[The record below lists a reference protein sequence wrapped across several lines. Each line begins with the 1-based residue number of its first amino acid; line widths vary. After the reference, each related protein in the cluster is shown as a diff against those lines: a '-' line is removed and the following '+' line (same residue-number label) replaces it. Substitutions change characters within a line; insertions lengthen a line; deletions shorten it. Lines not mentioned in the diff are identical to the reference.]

1 MKKQKNVNVIV
12 VNTKGGAGKSTTA
25 MQTIATY
32 FLAKAQEQEVE
43 LLELDNQNQDA
54 KIFSKSKIK
63 STQIN
68 VDANAKDLNQTI
80 RDLFLAENKNNIVL
94 DIGGNATTYNFL
106 QSLKSTH
113 MYNMVDLFVI
123 PMSGG
128 SQDLKNA
135 KDTLEMILGMKNNA
149 KILFALS
156 RVRNPKR
163 VQFQY
168 GDFFQDEELK
178 KYPYIILPES
188 DCIDLSRKLKKTVY
202 ELAQDEQE
210 KENINQ
216 KLLEA
221 FDKNDKNSIYSY
233 SLILEILEDSENYKK
248 QGVVLGDTGAFN
260 SVFEF
265 KNSYNTANILNVWKN
280 EFLDEDGNI
289 RGIVIAKSYECKPYG
304 IKTGTSLKDAIH
316 MCPNLMIIPSDH
328 LFYQELSQK
337 LKAYLELKIP
347 LLEQYSI
354 DEFFGDLNGWIKDEA

>member
-1 MKKQKNVNVIV
+1 MNIII
-12 VNTKGGAGKSTTA
+12 VNTKGGASKSTTA
-25 MQTIATY
+25 MQIIAPY
-32 FLAKAQEQEVE
+32 FIGKEQGVE

-54 KIFSKSKIK
+54 QIFLKSKIK
-63 STQIN
+63 TKQIN

-80 RDLFLAENKNNIVL
+80 RDLFLAESKNNIVL
-94 DIGGNATTYNFL
+94 DIGGNATTTNFL

-128 SQDLKNA
+128 SQDLKNLR
-135 KDTLEMILGMKNNA
+135 DTLLMILNMNSNA
-149 KILFALS
+149 KVLFALS

-168 GDFFQDEELK
+168 GDFFNDQELK

-188 DCIDLSRKLKKTVY
+188 DCIDLSRKLKKTVF

-233 SLILEILEDSENYKK
+233 SLILEIFEDSQNYKTEVIDIAH
-248 QGVVLGDTGAFN
+248 QTLN
-260 SVFEF
+260 E
-265 KNSYNTANILNVWKN
+265 ILN
-280 EFLDEDGNI
+280 E
-289 RGIVIAKSYECKPYG
+289 KSK
-304 IKTGTSLKDAIH
+304 
-316 MCPNLMIIPSDH
+316 
-328 LFYQELSQK
+328 
-337 LKAYLELKIP
+337 
-347 LLEQYSI
+347 
-354 DEFFGDLNGWIKDEA
+354 

>member
-25 MQTIATY
+25 MQTISTY
-32 FLAKAQEQEVE
+32 FLAKAQEVE

-80 RDLFLAENKNNIVL
+80 RDLFLGEDKNNKVM
-94 DIGGNATTYNFL
+94 DIGGNATTSNFL

-113 MYNMVDLFVI
+113 MYNMVDLFII

-135 KDTLEMILGMKNNA
+135 KDTLQMILVMNSNA
-149 KILFALS
+149 NVLFALS

-168 GDFFQDEELK
+168 GDFLQDEKLK

-221 FDKNDKNSIYSY
+221 FNKNDKNSIYSY
-233 SLILEILEDSENYKK
+233 SLILEILEDSENYKIEVIDVAH
-248 QGVVLGDTGAFN
+248 QT
-260 SVFEF
+260 
-265 KNSYNTANILNVWKN
+265 
-280 EFLDEDGNI
+280 LDE
-289 RGIVIAKSYECKPYG
+289 V
-304 IKTGTSLKDAIH
+304 
-316 MCPNLMIIPSDH
+316 
-328 LFYQELSQK
+328 
-337 LKAYLELKIP
+337 
-347 LLEQYSI
+347 
-354 DEFFGDLNGWIKDEA
+354 LNGKK

>member
-1 MKKQKNVNVIV
+1 MKNIFNSISTAASRLILII
-12 VNTKGGAGKSTTA
+12 NDKGGAAKSTVA
-25 MQTIATY
+25 MQVIAPY
-32 FLAKAQEQEVE
+32 FLAKGQEVE

-54 KIFSKSKIK
+54 KIFSKSRIK
-63 STQIN
+63 TKQIT
-68 VDANAKDLNQTI
+68 VDSNSKDLNQTV
-80 RDLFLAENKNNIVL
+80 RDLFLNENKNNTVL
-94 DIGGNATTYNFL
+94 DIGGNATTTNFSS
-106 QSLKSTH
+106 SLKSTH
-113 MYNMVDLFVI
+113 MFHMVDLFVI

-135 KDTLEMILGMKNNA
+135 KKTLKIILDMNNNA
-149 KILFALS
+149 KVLFALS

-248 QGVVLGDTGAFN
+248 EVIDVAHQT
-260 SVFEF
+260 
-265 KNSYNTANILNVWKN
+265 
-280 EFLDEDGNI
+280 LDE
-289 RGIVIAKSYECKPYG
+289 V
-304 IKTGTSLKDAIH
+304 
-316 MCPNLMIIPSDH
+316 
-328 LFYQELSQK
+328 
-337 LKAYLELKIP
+337 
-347 LLEQYSI
+347 
-354 DEFFGDLNGWIKDEA
+354 LNGKKWWDNS

>member
-1 MKKQKNVNVIV
+1 MKNQKYVNIV
-12 VNTKGGAGKSTTA
+12 TSNTKGGAGKSTTA
-25 MQTIATY
+25 MQIISTY
-32 FLAKAQEQEVE
+32 FLAKGQGIE

-54 KIFSKSKIK
+54 KTFSKSKIK
-63 STQIN
+63 TTQIN
-68 VDANAKDLNQTI
+68 VDANAKDLNQTV
-80 RDLFLAENKNNIVL
+80 RDLFLSDNQNNRGM
-94 DIGGNATTYNFL
+94 DIGGNATTSNFL

-113 MYNMVDLFVI
+113 MHNMVDLIVI

-135 KDTLEMILGMKNNA
+135 KETLKIILDMNKNL
-149 KILFALS
+149 KVLFALC

-188 DCIDLSRKLKKTVY
+188 DCIDLSRKLSKTVY

-233 SLILEILEDSENYKK
+233 SLILEILEDSENYKTEVIDVAHK
-248 QGVVLGDTGAFN
+248 V
-260 SVFEF
+260 
-265 KNSYNTANILNVWKN
+265 
-280 EFLDEDGNI
+280 LDE
-289 RGIVIAKSYECKPYG
+289 V
-304 IKTGTSLKDAIH
+304 
-316 MCPNLMIIPSDH
+316 
-328 LFYQELSQK
+328 
-337 LKAYLELKIP
+337 
-347 LLEQYSI
+347 
-354 DEFFGDLNGWIKDEA
+354 LNGKQ

>member
-1 MKKQKNVNVIV
+1 MKNQKYVNIV
-12 VNTKGGAGKSTTA
+12 TSNTKGGSSKSTCTT
-25 MQTIATY
+25 QSIATY
-32 FLAKAQEQEVE
+32 FIAVGQEVE

-63 STQIN
+63 SRQIN
-68 VDANAKDLNQTI
+68 VDSNAKDLNQTI
-80 RDLFLAENKNNIVL
+80 RDLFLSEDKNNKVM
-94 DIGGNATTYNFL
+94 DIGGNATTSNFL

-135 KDTLEMILGMKNNA
+135 KDTLEMILDMKSNA
-149 KILFALS
+149 KILFVLS

-168 GDFFQDEELK
+168 GDFFQDQKLK

-202 ELAQDEQE
+202 ELAQDEEE
-210 KENINQ
+210 KQNINQ

-248 QGVVLGDTGAFN
+248 EVIDVAHQT
-260 SVFEF
+260 
-265 KNSYNTANILNVWKN
+265 
-280 EFLDEDGNI
+280 LDE
-289 RGIVIAKSYECKPYG
+289 V
-304 IKTGTSLKDAIH
+304 
-316 MCPNLMIIPSDH
+316 
-328 LFYQELSQK
+328 
-337 LKAYLELKIP
+337 
-347 LLEQYSI
+347 
-354 DEFFGDLNGWIKDEA
+354 LNGKK

>member
-1 MKKQKNVNVIV
+1 MNIII
-12 VNTKGGAGKSTTA
+12 VNTKGGASKSTTA
-25 MQTIATY
+25 MQVIAPY
-32 FLAKAQEQEVE
+32 FLAKSQEVE

-63 STQIN
+63 TTQIN
-68 VDANAKDLNQTI
+68 VDANAKDLNQSI
-80 RDLFLAENKNNIVL
+80 RDLFLSENKNNIVL
-94 DIGGNATTYNFL
+94 DIGGNATTSNFL

-135 KDTLEMILGMKNNA
+135 KDTLQMILAMNSNA
-149 KILFALS
+149 KVLFALS

-168 GDFFQDEELK
+168 GDFFQDQDLK

-188 DCIDLSRKLKKTVY
+188 DCIDLSRKLKKTVF

-210 KENINQ
+210 KDNINQ

-233 SLILEILEDSENYKK
+233 SLIMEIFEDSQAYKTE
-248 QGVVLGDTGAFN
+248 VIDVAHNVIDE
-260 SVFEF
+260 V
-265 KNSYNTANILNVWKN
+265 LNVK
-280 EFLDEDGNI
+280 F
-289 RGIVIAKSYECKPYG
+289 K
-304 IKTGTSLKDAIH
+304 
-316 MCPNLMIIPSDH
+316 
-328 LFYQELSQK
+328 
-337 LKAYLELKIP
+337 
-347 LLEQYSI
+347 
-354 DEFFGDLNGWIKDEA
+354 

>member
-1 MKKQKNVNVIV
+1 MNIII
-12 VNTKGGAGKSTTA
+12 VNTKGGASKSTTA
-25 MQTIATY
+25 MQVIAPY
-32 FLAKAQEQEVE
+32 FLVKDQGVE

-63 STQIN
+63 TTQIN
-68 VDANAKDLNQTI
+68 VDANAKDLNQSI
-80 RDLFLAENKNNIVL
+80 RDLFLAENKNNRVL
-94 DIGGNATTYNFL
+94 DIGGNATTSNFL

-135 KDTLEMILGMKNNA
+135 KDTLQMILAMNSNA
-149 KILFALS
+149 KVLFALS

-168 GDFFQDEELK
+168 GDFFNDDELK
-178 KYPYIILPES
+178 KYPYITLPES
-188 DCIDLSRKLKKTVY
+188 DCIDLSRKLKKTVF

-233 SLILEILEDSENYKK
+233 SLVMEIFEDSQNYKIEVIDVAHK
-248 QGVVLGDTGAFN
+248 VIDEV
-260 SVFEF
+260 
-265 KNSYNTANILNVWKN
+265 LNVNK
-280 EFLDEDGNI
+280 
-289 RGIVIAKSYECKPYG
+289 
-304 IKTGTSLKDAIH
+304 
-316 MCPNLMIIPSDH
+316 
-328 LFYQELSQK
+328 
-337 LKAYLELKIP
+337 
-347 LLEQYSI
+347 
-354 DEFFGDLNGWIKDEA
+354 

>member
-1 MKKQKNVNVIV
+1 MKNHIQNILV
-12 VNTKGGAGKSTTA
+12 VQSKGGSSKSTTA
-25 MQTIATY
+25 MQVIAPY
-32 FLAKAQEQEVE
+32 FLAKSQEVE

-63 STQIN
+63 TTQIN
-68 VDANAKDLNQTI
+68 VDANAKDLNQTV
-80 RDLFLAENKNNIVL
+80 RDLFLSENKNNRVL
-94 DIGGNATTYNFL
+94 DIGGNATTSNFL

-113 MYNMVDLFVI
+113 MYNMVDLFVV

-128 SQDLKNA
+128 SQDLKNLR
-135 KDTLEMILGMKNNA
+135 DILQMILSMNSNA
-149 KILFALS
+149 KVLFALS

-202 ELAQDEQE
+202 ELAEDEQE

-233 SLILEILEDSENYKK
+233 SLVMEILEDSQNYKTEVIDIAH
-248 QGVVLGDTGAFN
+248 QTLN
-260 SVFEF
+260 E
-265 KNSYNTANILNVWKN
+265 ILN
-280 EFLDEDGNI
+280 E
-289 RGIVIAKSYECKPYG
+289 KSK
-304 IKTGTSLKDAIH
+304 
-316 MCPNLMIIPSDH
+316 
-328 LFYQELSQK
+328 
-337 LKAYLELKIP
+337 
-347 LLEQYSI
+347 
-354 DEFFGDLNGWIKDEA
+354 

>member
-1 MKKQKNVNVIV
+1 MKNQKNILIV
-12 VNTKGGAGKSTTA
+12 QSKGGASKSTTA
-25 MQTIATY
+25 MQVIAPY
-32 FLAKAQEQEVE
+32 FLAKEQGVE

-54 KIFSKSKIK
+54 KIFTKSKIK
-63 STQIN
+63 TKQIN

-80 RDLFLAENKNNIVL
+80 RDLFLAESKNNIVL
-94 DIGGNATTYNFL
+94 DIGGNTTTSNFL

-135 KDTLEMILGMKNNA
+135 KDTLQMILAMNSNA
-149 KILFALS
+149 KVLFALS

-168 GDFFQDEELK
+168 GDFFQDQDLK

-188 DCIDLSRKLKKTVY
+188 DCIDLSRKLKKTVF

-210 KENINQ
+210 KDNINQ

-233 SLILEILEDSENYKK
+233 SLIMEIFEDSQAYKTEVIDVAHK
-248 QGVVLGDTGAFN
+248 VIDEV
-260 SVFEF
+260 
-265 KNSYNTANILNVWKN
+265 LNVK
-280 EFLDEDGNI
+280 F
-289 RGIVIAKSYECKPYG
+289 K
-304 IKTGTSLKDAIH
+304 
-316 MCPNLMIIPSDH
+316 
-328 LFYQELSQK
+328 
-337 LKAYLELKIP
+337 
-347 LLEQYSI
+347 
-354 DEFFGDLNGWIKDEA
+354 

>member
-25 MQTIATY
+25 IQTISTY
-32 FLAKAQEQEVE
+32 FLAKAQEVE

-80 RDLFLAENKNNIVL
+80 RDLFLGEDKNNKVM
-94 DIGGNATTYNFL
+94 DIGGNATTSNFL

-113 MYNMVDLFVI
+113 MYNMVDLFII

-135 KDTLEMILGMKNNA
+135 KDTLQMILVMNSNA
-149 KILFALS
+149 NVLFALS

-168 GDFFQDEELK
+168 GDFLQDEKLK

-248 QGVVLGDTGAFN
+248 EVIDVAHQT
-260 SVFEF
+260 
-265 KNSYNTANILNVWKN
+265 
-280 EFLDEDGNI
+280 LDE
-289 RGIVIAKSYECKPYG
+289 V
-304 IKTGTSLKDAIH
+304 
-316 MCPNLMIIPSDH
+316 
-328 LFYQELSQK
+328 
-337 LKAYLELKIP
+337 
-347 LLEQYSI
+347 
-354 DEFFGDLNGWIKDEA
+354 LNGKK

>member
-1 MKKQKNVNVIV
+1 MKNQKNIII
-12 VNTKGGAGKSTTA
+12 VNTKGGASKSTVA
-25 MQTIATY
+25 MQVIAPY
-32 FLAKAQEQEVE
+32 FLGKEQEVE
-43 LLELDNQNQDA
+43 LIELDNQNQDA

-63 STQIN
+63 TKQIN

-80 RDLFLAENKNNIVL
+80 RDLFLGEDKNNKVM
-94 DIGGNATTYNFL
+94 DIGGNATTSNFL

-113 MYNMVDLFVI
+113 MYNMVDLFVV

-135 KDTLEMILGMKNNA
+135 KDTLQMILVMNSNA
-149 KILFALS
+149 NVLFALS

-168 GDFFQDEELK
+168 GDFLQDEKLK

-210 KENINQ
+210 KENINS

-233 SLILEILEDSENYKK
+233 SLIMEILEDSQNYKTEVIDVAH
-248 QGVVLGDTGAFN
+248 QV
-260 SVFEF
+260 
-265 KNSYNTANILNVWKN
+265 
-280 EFLDEDGNI
+280 LDE
-289 RGIVIAKSYECKPYG
+289 V
-304 IKTGTSLKDAIH
+304 
-316 MCPNLMIIPSDH
+316 
-328 LFYQELSQK
+328 
-337 LKAYLELKIP
+337 
-347 LLEQYSI
+347 
-354 DEFFGDLNGWIKDEA
+354 LNGKK

>member
-25 MQTIATY
+25 MQTISTY
-32 FLAKAQEQEVE
+32 FLAKAQEVE

-63 STQIN
+63 SRQIN

-80 RDLFLAENKNNIVL
+80 RDLFLGEDKNNKVM
-94 DIGGNATTYNFL
+94 DIGGNATTSNFL

-113 MYNMVDLFVI
+113 MYNMVDLFII

-135 KDTLEMILGMKNNA
+135 KDTLQMILVMNSNA
-149 KILFALS
+149 NVLFALS

-168 GDFFQDEELK
+168 GDFLQDEKLK

-210 KENINQ
+210 KENINS

-233 SLILEILEDSENYKK
+233 SLIMEILEDSENYKIEVIDVAH
-248 QGVVLGDTGAFN
+248 QV
-260 SVFEF
+260 
-265 KNSYNTANILNVWKN
+265 
-280 EFLDEDGNI
+280 LDE
-289 RGIVIAKSYECKPYG
+289 V
-304 IKTGTSLKDAIH
+304 
-316 MCPNLMIIPSDH
+316 
-328 LFYQELSQK
+328 
-337 LKAYLELKIP
+337 
-347 LLEQYSI
+347 
-354 DEFFGDLNGWIKDEA
+354 LNGKK

>member
-1 MKKQKNVNVIV
+1 MKNQKNVNVIV

-25 MQTIATY
+25 MQIVSTY
-32 FLAKAQEQEVE
+32 FLAKGQGVE

-63 STQIN
+63 TTQIN
-68 VDANAKDLNQTI
+68 VDANAKDLNQTV
-80 RDLFLAENKNNIVL
+80 RDLFLSENKTNTNRVL
-94 DIGGNATTYNFL
+94 DIGGNATTSNFI

-113 MYNMVDLFVI
+113 MHNMVDLFIV

-135 KDTLEMILGMKNNA
+135 KDTLEMILNMKSNA
-149 KILFALS
+149 KVLFALS

-168 GDFFQDEELK
+168 GDFLNDEEFK
-178 KYPYIILPES
+178 KYPYITLPES
-188 DCIDLSRKLKKTVY
+188 DCIDLSRKLKKTVF

-233 SLILEILEDSENYKK
+233 SLILEILEDSENYKIEVIDVAH
-248 QGVVLGDTGAFN
+248 QV
-260 SVFEF
+260 
-265 KNSYNTANILNVWKN
+265 
-280 EFLDEDGNI
+280 LDE
-289 RGIVIAKSYECKPYG
+289 V
-304 IKTGTSLKDAIH
+304 
-316 MCPNLMIIPSDH
+316 
-328 LFYQELSQK
+328 
-337 LKAYLELKIP
+337 
-347 LLEQYSI
+347 
-354 DEFFGDLNGWIKDEA
+354 LNGKK

>member
-1 MKKQKNVNVIV
+1 MKNQKYVNIV
-12 VNTKGGAGKSTTA
+12 TSNTKGGSSKSTSTT
-25 MQTIATY
+25 QSIATY
-32 FLAKAQEQEVE
+32 FLAVGQEVE

-80 RDLFLAENKNNIVL
+80 RDLFLGEDKNNKVM
-94 DIGGNATTYNFL
+94 DIGGNATTSNFL

-113 MYNMVDLFVI
+113 MYNMVDLFII

-135 KDTLEMILGMKNNA
+135 KDTLQMILVMNSNA
-149 KILFALS
+149 NVLFALS

-168 GDFFQDEELK
+168 GDFLQDEKLK

-221 FDKNDKNSIYSY
+221 FNKNDKNSIYSY
-233 SLILEILEDSENYKK
+233 SLILEILEDSENYKIEVIDVAH
-248 QGVVLGDTGAFN
+248 QV
-260 SVFEF
+260 
-265 KNSYNTANILNVWKN
+265 
-280 EFLDEDGNI
+280 LDE
-289 RGIVIAKSYECKPYG
+289 V
-304 IKTGTSLKDAIH
+304 
-316 MCPNLMIIPSDH
+316 
-328 LFYQELSQK
+328 
-337 LKAYLELKIP
+337 
-347 LLEQYSI
+347 
-354 DEFFGDLNGWIKDEA
+354 LNGKK

>member
-25 MQTIATY
+25 MQTISTY
-32 FLAKAQEQEVE
+32 FLAKAQEVE

-80 RDLFLAENKNNIVL
+80 RDLFLGEDKNNKVM
-94 DIGGNATTYNFL
+94 DIGGNATTSNFL

-113 MYNMVDLFVI
+113 MYNMVDLFII

-135 KDTLEMILGMKNNA
+135 KDTLQMILVMNSNA
-149 KILFALS
+149 NVLFALS

-168 GDFFQDEELK
+168 GDFLQDEKLK

-221 FDKNDKNSIYSY
+221 FNKNDKNSIYSY
-233 SLILEILEDSENYKK
+233 SLILEILEDSENYKIEVIDVAH
-248 QGVVLGDTGAFN
+248 QV
-260 SVFEF
+260 
-265 KNSYNTANILNVWKN
+265 
-280 EFLDEDGNI
+280 LDE
-289 RGIVIAKSYECKPYG
+289 V
-304 IKTGTSLKDAIH
+304 
-316 MCPNLMIIPSDH
+316 
-328 LFYQELSQK
+328 
-337 LKAYLELKIP
+337 
-347 LLEQYSI
+347 
-354 DEFFGDLNGWIKDEA
+354 LNGKK